1 MTATAPANPH
11 EPRPALWRWVL
22 GVFAPPLAATS
33 LHWWL
38 STEAESFSP
47 AFPLKEVRTVTSW
60 TDVVLPWLLGLLAVA
75 VGIALLVWL
84 RRRLGW
90 ARLGRP
96 LLAAWW
102 LLCAAG
108 AWAVWAAHTD
118 RAGMVPGPELQAR
131 VLGVG
136 DKAPSQHGPGGAMVF
151 LQSPAWPGPRS
162 VLLEGAPAGSVAPG
176 SVLGLKTGQ
185 GARGGAY
192 VTAWSVA
199 EAPPASTTAA
209 ASAPA
214 QAASAPA
221 AR

>member
-102 LLCAAG
+102 LLCAGG
-108 AWAVWAAHTD
+108 AWAEDYRLRGSEAD
-118 RAGMVPGPELQAR
+118 RADAILELTA
-131 VLGVG
+131 LGRI
-136 DKAPSQHGPGGAMVF
+136 GGFV
-151 LQSPAWPGPRS
+151 R
-162 VLLEGAPAGSVAPG
+162 
-176 SVLGLKTGQ
+176 
-185 GARGGAY
+185 
-192 VTAWSVA
+192 
-199 EAPPASTTAA
+199 
-209 ASAPA
+209 
-214 QAASAPA
+214 
-221 AR
+221 